1 MESISSLLSYLGNE
15 WCIGQIGTKNIS
27 VSLYFLKLPSVVI

>member
-1 MESISSLLSYLGNE
+1 MESISSLLSYSSNE

-27 VSLYFLKLPSVVI
+27 VSLYYMKLPSVVI